1 MINMKRNHLTTCVI
15 LIITLLLSFC
25 FINVNAKVDLS
36 LNYSKE
42 SSTTYKEISPSEL
55 VEIITSN
62 IITSQEKTYLDE
74 NFESFKYENSI
85 APSSINTNLT
95 DDRLDIHANSYS
107 YKDSSNRI
115 ITWIPCK
122 VAYNGEEKDF
132 IKNDDVYVASFDNIT
147 DTDSIS
153 ITYQTTISIPV
164 DKANNLVNAAYYTSL
179 IDYYKS
185 QCYSHK
191 HDLQHIH

>member
-85 APSSINTNLT
+85 AP
-95 DDRLDIHANSYS
+95 
-107 YKDSSNRI
+107 
-115 ITWIPCK
+115 
-122 VAYNGEEKDF
+122 
-132 IKNDDVYVASFDNIT
+132 
-147 DTDSIS
+147 
-153 ITYQTTISIPV
+153 
-164 DKANNLVNAAYYTSL
+164 
-179 IDYYKS
+179 
-185 QCYSHK
+185 
-191 HDLQHIH
+191 